1 VRTPAL
7 DVPFYANTPD
17 ATHCFQAALR
27 MALKCF
33 RPVEE
38 YSWAELDAITAK
50 AEGVGTWPFAGLTW
64 LHHEGRSYIVEFLGE
79 DIVAAT
85 PLLPDLSSE
94 QAAAAKFVET
104 VRCETRI
111 PGFEDLRRLLA
122 DGYLA
127 ICNVNSRT
135 LNERDGYSGHF
146 VVVTSCDANE
156 LVLHDPGPPPQAQRR
171 VSAGL
176 FDKAWA
182 YPSERARNIA
192 AIKLG

>member
-1 VRTPAL
+1 MV
-7 DVPFYANTPD
+7 
-17 ATHCFQAALR
+17 
-27 MALKCF
+27 LKSF
-33 RPVEE
+33 RPAEE

-64 LHHEGRSYIVEFLGE
+64 QHDQGFDVRNIELMDNRRFALEGRSYIVEFLGE

-94 QAAAAKFVET
+94 QAAAARFVET
-104 VRCETRI
+104 VHCETRI
-111 PGFEDLRRLLA
+111 PGVEDLRRLLA

-156 LVLHDPGPPPQAQRR
+156 LVLHDPGPPPQPQRR
-171 VSAGL
+171 VPERL
-176 FDKAWA
+176 FDRAWG
-182 YPSERARNIA
+182 YPTERAKNIA

>member
-1 VRTPAL
+1 MV
-7 DVPFYANTPD
+7 
-17 ATHCFQAALR
+17 
-27 MALKCF
+27 LKSF
-33 RPVEE
+33 RPAEE

-64 LHHEGRSYIVEFLGE
+64 LHEQGFDVRNIELMDNRRFALEGRSYIVEFLGE

-156 LVLHDPGPPPQAQRR
+156 LVLHDPGPPPRPQRR
-171 VSAGL
+171 VPEGL
-176 FDKAWA
+176 FDKAWG
-182 YPSERARNIA
+182 YPTERAKNIA